1 MKKTLLTF
9 AVSVCAISVF
19 AQGTVNFNNRNT
31 AAGLFVPIYGPN
43 PGVNLGGESKTGN
56 SSIALPAGTQTY
68 AGALLTGSGYLAQLF
83 AAPGAGAAESA
94 LVASANSITTFRTG
108 TSSGAFAGVT
118 AVLANVLPDAAV
130 ATLQVRA
137 WDNTSGLY
145 PTWALAEAA
154 WLAQTPNVAIGK
166 SPLFDLNAIGGN
178 LNTPPLPVGMQSFN
192 IYMNTIPEPSTFVL
206 AGLGA
211 ASLLIFRRRK

>member
-9 AVSVCAISVF
+9 AVSVCAVSVF

-31 AAGLFVPIYGPN
+31 AANHFVPIYGVD
-43 PGVNLGGESKTGN
+43 PGAPSVPKTGN
-56 SSIALPAGTQTY
+56 SAIALPAGTQTY

-94 LVASANSITTFRTG
+94 LIASANSITTFRTG
-108 TSSGAFAGVT
+108 TSSGGFAAVT
-118 AVLANVLPDAAV
+118 ATLANVLPDAAV

-145 PTWALAEAA
+145 PTWAAAEAA
-154 WLAQTPNVAIGK
+154 WLAGAANVAIGK

>member
-31 AAGLFVPIYGPN
+31 AAGLFVPIYG
-43 PGVNLGGESKTGN
+43 VNSGSPTESKTGN
-56 SSIALPAGTQTY
+56 SAVALPAGTQTY

-145 PTWALAEAA
+145 PTWAAAEAA
-154 WLAQTPNVAIGK
+154 WLAGTIAAGK
-166 SPLFDLNAIGGN
+166 SLLFDLNAIGGN

-192 IYMNTIPEPSTFVL
+192 IYTTTAIPEPSTFVL